1 MKKTWRSIGV
11 MALLSLLCIGAAFV
25 TLRAVAQNAEAPPPK
40 PSAAEESATIQDDA
54 TVAPDPKQSAD
65 NNVSFPV
72 DI

>member
-1 MKKTWRSIGV
+1 MKKTWRPLGIV
-11 MALLSLLCIGAAFV
+11 ALLSLLCLGAAFV
-25 TLRAVAQNAEAPPPK
+25 TLRAVAQNAESPAAK
-40 PSAAEESATIQDDA
+40 PTAEEESATIKDDP